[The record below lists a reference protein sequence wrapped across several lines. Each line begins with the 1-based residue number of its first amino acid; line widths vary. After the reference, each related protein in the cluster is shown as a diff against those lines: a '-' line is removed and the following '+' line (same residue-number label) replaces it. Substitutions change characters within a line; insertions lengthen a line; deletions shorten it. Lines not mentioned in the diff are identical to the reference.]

1 MIKLISL
8 DIDGTLLDNQ
18 GELPAANLKAI
29 RSARERGIHI
39 ILNSGKPFS
48 AISNL
53 VNDLGIDDPVISL
66 TGGLIYAKDTHGDW
80 LVLDSYPLP
89 EASFAEIHQI
99 VNSLPLSIFFFTR
112 QTSYIYHLKKD
123 QSYLQRFDELL
134 MRNTVPEYTLLV
146 KSPLLDCKHLD
157 LPVYKIMFYSDIE
170 KEIWAVYDALN
181 QLRYPGLV
189 VEGSSRDTVDIHLA
203 QTGKRQAIQSIC
215 NRFQIDRSEVMAL
228 GDHESDYDLIQWAG
242 VGAVM
247 ANAKLFLKTDAPLIA
262 PSNEEGGVAIMIQKY
277 ALKG

>member
-18 GELPAANLKAI
+18 GHLPEANLEAV

-48 AISNL
+48 AISDL
-53 VNDLGIDDPVISL
+53 VEELGIEDPVISL
-66 TGGLIYAKDTHGDW
+66 TGGLILEKDTLGHW
-80 LVLDSYPLP
+80 QVLNSYPIP
-89 EASFAEIHQI
+89 EASFSEIHQI
-99 VNSLPLSIFFFTR
+99 VKSLPLSIFFFTR
-112 QTSYIYHLKKD
+112 QTSYIYHLNKD

-134 MRNTVPEYTLLV
+134 MRNAVPEYTLLV
-146 KSPLLDCKHLD
+146 KSPLLDWKHLD
-157 LPVYKIMFYSDIE
+157 LPVYKIMFYSDLE
-170 KEIWAVYDALN
+170 KEICATYDALN
-181 QLRYPGLV
+181 QLRFPGLV
-189 VEGSSRDTVDIHLA
+189 VEGSSRDTVDIHTA
-203 QTGKRQAIQSIC
+203 RTGKRQAIESIC
-215 NRFQIDRSEVMAL
+215 RRFQIDRSEVMAL

>member
-8 DIDGTLLDNQ
+8 DVDGTLLDKQ
-18 GELPAANLKAI
+18 GCLPEANLNAI
-29 RSARERGIHI
+29 HSARERGIHV

-53 VNDLGIDDPVISL
+53 VEELEIDDPVITL
-66 TGGLIYAKDTHGDW
+66 TGGLILEKDTLGHW
-80 LVLDSYPLP
+80 QVLNSYPVP
-89 EASFAEIHQI
+89 QASFADIHEI
-99 VNSLPLSIFFFTR
+99 VKYLPVSIFFFTR
-112 QTSYIYHLKKD
+112 HTGYVYHLKKEH
-123 QSYLQRFDELL
+123 SYLQRFDDLL
-134 MRNTVPEYTLLV
+134 MRNAFPGYTLLA
-146 KSPLLDCKHLD
+146 KSPLLEWKHLD
-157 LPVYKIMFYSDIE
+157 LPVYKLMFYSDSE
-170 KEIWAVYDALN
+170 KEIRAVYEALS
-181 QLRYPGLV
+181 QLRFPGLM

-203 QTGKRQAIQSIC
+203 QTGKRQAIESIC
-215 NRFQIDRSEVMAL
+215 DRFQIERSEVMAL

-277 ALKG
+277 VLKG